1 MRTDPNP
8 ETAPNLLEVRGLATH
23 FQLQEGLVRAVE
35 AVDLDVRAG
44 ETLAIVGESGC
55 GKSITARSILQLV
68 DPPGKIVAGEINY
81 RRADGTVIDIAKLDP
96 RGKAI
101 RELRGQ
107 EIAMVF
113 QEPMSS
119 LSPVHTIGAQI
130 MENITEHEKV
140 SKAEA
145 RDRAIEALREV
156 GIPRPE
162 RRVDAYTFQ
171 LSGGMRQ
178 RAMIAM
184 ALACRPRLLIA
195 DEPTTALDV
204 TIQAQILDL
213 FRELQERHEMAV
225 IFITHDLGVVAE
237 VADRVAVMY
246 LGLVV
251 EQCDVDDLFYAPR
264 HPYTTGLLL
273 SMPMVGPRSK
283 QRLATIP
290 GSVPHPYARPTGC
303 PYHTRCDRFLT
314 DRCDSEFPTMI
325 SAAAS
330 NGEGRSVR
338 CLLYE
343 TPESVIAG
351 EGEK

>member
-1 MRTDPNP
+1 MRT
-8 ETAPNLLEVRGLATH
+8 EPNLLEVRGLATH
-23 FQLQEGLVRAVE
+23 FRLQEGLVRAVE

-68 DPPGKIVAGEINY
+68 DPPGKVVAGKINY
-81 RRADGTVIDIAKLDP
+81 RRADGTVIDLAGLDP
-96 RGKAI
+96 KGKAI
-101 RELRGQ
+101 RELRGR

-119 LSPVHTIGAQI
+119 LSPVHTIGSQI
-130 MENITEHEKV
+130 MESILEHEPV

-145 RDRAIEALREV
+145 RDRAIESLREV

-162 RRVDAYTFQ
+162 QRVDAYTFQ

-213 FRELQERHEMAV
+213 FRELQERHRMAV

-251 EQCDVDDLFYAPR
+251 EHCDVDDLFYAPR
-264 HPYTTGLLL
+264 HPYTAGLLR

-290 GSVPHPYARPTGC
+290 GSVPHPYARPHGC
-303 PYHTRCDRFLT
+303 PYHPRCDRLL
-314 DRCDSEFPTMI
+314 DGRCDNEFPIMI
-325 SAAAS
+325 DTATPD
-330 NGEGRSVR
+330 GDGGRSVR
-338 CLLYE
+338 CLLYSSA
-343 TPESVIAG
+343 ESVTEG
-351 EGEK
+351 VGEK